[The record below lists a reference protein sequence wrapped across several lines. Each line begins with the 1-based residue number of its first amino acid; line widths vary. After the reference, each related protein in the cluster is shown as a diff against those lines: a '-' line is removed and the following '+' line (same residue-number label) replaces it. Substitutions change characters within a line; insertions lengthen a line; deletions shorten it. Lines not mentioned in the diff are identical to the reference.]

1 MQLRPAGVIP
11 GLYSLLMTK
20 TAVSLPDELFERAA
34 EFAERRGL
42 SRSRLYAMALEELLE
57 RERAGEIRESYDRAY
72 GDADEPVE
80 RAARAA
86 ARATFR
92 RNEW

>member
-1 MQLRPAGVIP
+1 M
-11 GLYSLLMTK
+11 K
-20 TAVSLPDELFERAA
+20 TAVSLPDELFGEADRL
-34 EFAERRGL
+34 AERLGV
-42 SRSRLYAMALEELLE
+42 SRSRLYARALAELLE
-57 RERAGEIRESYDRAY
+57 RERASEVRESYDRAY
-72 GDADEPVE
+72 GEVDKPTA

>member
-1 MQLRPAGVIP
+1 V
-11 GLYSLLMTK
+11 TK
-20 TAVSLPDELFERAA
+20 TAVSLPDALFDEADRL
-34 EFAERRGL
+34 AERLGL
-42 SRSRLYAMALEELLE
+42 SRSGLYARALSELLE

-72 GDADEPVE
+72 GEPDQATA
-80 RAARAA
+80 RAARTA

>member
-1 MQLRPAGVIP
+1 V
-11 GLYSLLMTK
+11 TK
-20 TAVSLPDELFERAA
+20 TAVSLPDELFDEADRL
-34 EFAERRGL
+34 AERLGL
-42 SRSRLYAMALEELLE
+42 SRSGLYARALAELLE
-57 RERAGEIRESYDRAY
+57 RQRAGEIRESYDRVY
-72 GDADEPVE
+72 GEPDEATG